1 MCVLGEMGHLTERS
15 NSVSVIYGHGKSKI
29 LSKTNYIVKRFTGT

>member
-15 NSVSVIYGHGKSKI
+15 NGVSAVRGREKYEI